1 MSSTSVSI
9 LIPLTRNVSELP
21 STLESVEQYL
31 QTTGFD
37 FDVRV
42 LDSRDGEGYGGM
54 LRRGAA
60 EAKGSVLV
68 TIDPEL
74 PYPVSAIGDAVAL
87 IESESADIVFAA
99 RLRKHNSN
107 SLLRSILVPIIPDP
121 YLFLKAFSSRAAR
134 LLLGESKLGGGGFDL
149 EVAYLAN
156 KYGFRV
162 ETLRVD
168 AEVHT
173 APTFGAISGL
183 TSAIKIRMTDR
194 DNGYRAPRR
203 CPVCFSSEVWSWAQI
218 PGNVVRA
225 CSRCKCRYLNS
236 FGVAEDSHPVRREVR
251 PNPSQHDSADETAH
265 ARTARERT
273 SWRRLKTLR
282 KQVAPRSR
290 ILEIGVRDG
299 SFAIAAAREYEY
311 VGIDRAA
318 ATARAARAKGLEV
331 YCSTLGGFVNTGPA
345 FDAVTLFHVFENM
358 ADPHDALARI
368 KDLLKPGGAVLLTAF
383 DTEGL
388 LYLISERIRV
398 AHNFRTHLIL
408 YSRSALIELLEHSGF
423 EIVSV
428 APSFEYRDH
437 KFLRYWITARFPL
450 LAPLVHAILR
460 LLPDPLLV
468 SSGSIRIT
476 AKRRAGPPIDVRA
489 IRSVEPTH
497 AR

>member
-9 LIPLTRNVSELP
+9 LVPLTRGASELP

-42 LDSRDGEGYGGM
+42 LDSRDGEGYGAM
-54 LRRGAA
+54 IRRGAA
-60 EAKGSVLV
+60 EAKGSVV
-68 TIDPEL
+68 VIIDAEL

-87 IESESADIVFAA
+87 VESQSADVVFAA
-99 RLRKHNSN
+99 RTDSGGGYSFLRW
-107 SLLRSILVPIIPDP
+107 LLVPILPDP
-121 YLFLKAFSSRAAR
+121 TLYLKAFSSHAAR
-134 LLLGESKLGGGGFDL
+134 LLISESKLNSGGFDL
-149 EVAYLAN
+149 EIGYLAN

-162 ETLRVD
+162 EFLRVD
-168 AEVHT
+168 ADARAT
-173 APTFGAISGL
+173 PTFGALNGL
-183 TSAIKIRMTDR
+183 TSAIAIRMTDR
-194 DNGYRAPRR
+194 NNGYRAPRR

-225 CSRCKCRYLNS
+225 CSRCKCRYLNR
-236 FGVAEDSHPVRREVR
+236 FGALEDSQPVRREVR
-251 PNPSQHDSADETAH
+251 ANVTPSDAGDETGH
-265 ARTARERT
+265 TRTARERT
-273 SWRRLKTLR
+273 SLRRLSALR
-282 KQVAPRSR
+282 KQVARRSR

-299 SFAIAAAREYEY
+299 SFGVAAAREYEY

-318 ATARAARAKGLEV
+318 ATTRAARSKGLEV
-331 YCSTLGGFVNTGPA
+331 YCATLNGFVNTGPA
-345 FDAVTLFHVFENM
+345 FDAITLFHVFENM
-358 ADPHDALARI
+358 ADPHDALARM
-368 KDLLKPGGAVLLTAF
+368 KDLLKPGGAVLLTTF

-388 LYLISERIRV
+388 LYLISERIRM

-428 APSFEYRDH
+428 GPSFEYRDRR
-437 KFLRYWITARFPL
+437 FLRHWITARFPM
-450 LAPLVHAILR
+450 LAPLVHAFLR
-460 LLPDPLLV
+460 ILPDPLLV